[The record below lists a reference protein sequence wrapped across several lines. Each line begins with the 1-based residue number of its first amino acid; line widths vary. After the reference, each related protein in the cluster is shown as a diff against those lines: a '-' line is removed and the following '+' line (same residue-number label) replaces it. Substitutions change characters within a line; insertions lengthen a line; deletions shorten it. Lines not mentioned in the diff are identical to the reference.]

1 MNKNNIDLAGNK
13 VENEIKDLCDK
24 IIVNDNDDIIYK
36 KSNANLMLAMNMT
49 NFFTT
54 LYIIKSAGI
63 IYSIPH
69 ILVCITSY
77 LFWRKPQYN
86 LIRVIDYLA
95 VAFTMLFS
103 YIFSFIFNKEMIC
116 TFVLLIEVYVFS
128 LSTYFKSI
136 DEEDKCIHVH
146 AILFLIGNIANVYVF
161 TN

>member
-1 MNKNNIDLAGNK
+1 MVNNIDLSGNEL
-13 VENEIKDLCDK
+13 ENKIKTLCDK
-24 IIVNDNDDIIYK
+24 IIVNENDDIIYK
-36 KSNANLMLAMNMT
+36 SSNANLMLSMNMT

-54 LYIIKSAGI
+54 IYIIKSSGI

-86 LIRVIDYLA
+86 LIRVIDYIA

-103 YIFSFIFNKEMIC
+103 YVFSFILKKELIC
-116 TFVLLIEVYVFS
+116 TFVLLIEVYIFS

-136 DEEDKCIHVH
+136 NEEDKCIHVH
-146 AILFLIGNIANVYVF
+146 ALLFLVGNIANVYVF